1 MTDHTPMVSILMP
14 THNAAAFVAASVD
27 SLLAQTFRDFELIIV
42 DDGSTDTTLDI
53 LAGIEDPRLVVI
65 ASQEN
70 LGPVHAR
77 NRAFAAA
84 RGRYIAALDADDLCH
99 PDRLARQ
106 VAYLD
111 SHPDVVLVSTAAS
124 VIEGDRVSFAPM
136 VRHTSPALIDWLLLT
151 RNPLI
156 WSSAMF
162 RAEAARRLSPFT
174 RPERRYA
181 EDFDLYH
188 RLRPF
193 GAIARIDEDL
203 VTYREHPGGMSK
215 RHTDVMSANAAD
227 TLAEVY
233 APVFAADAARKASLM
248 IRHAGLCVP
257 VRDAAL
263 LAKLSGILDALH
275 SHFLATRRPEAED
288 RRRVGHALSGLWSRF
303 AGEALAS
310 GAIGIAQAIRLAP
323 AGFRWRYGRPLH
335 LAYALMRPDRDQSG
349 PRRDC

>member
-1 MTDHTPMVSILMP
+1 MTDHTPLVSILMP
-14 THNAAAFVAASVD
+14 THDAAAFVAASVD
-27 SLLAQTFRDFELIIV
+27 SLLAQTFGDFELIIV
-42 DDGSTDTTLDI
+42 DDGSTDATLDV
-53 LAGIEDPRLVVI
+53 LAGIEDARLTII
-65 ASQEN
+65 ASPAN

-77 NRAFAAA
+77 NRAFAVA
-84 RGRYIAALDADDLCH
+84 RGRYVAALDADDLCH

-111 SHPDVVLVSTAAS
+111 DHPDVVLVSTAAS
-124 VIEGDRVSFAPM
+124 VIEGDRVRFDPM
-136 VRHTSPALIDWLLLT
+136 VRRTSPALIDWLLLT
-151 RNPLI
+151 RNPLV

-215 RHTDVMSANAAD
+215 RHTDVMSGNAAG

-233 APVFAADAARKASLM
+233 APIFGAGARRNAALM
-248 IRHAGLCVP
+248 IRHAGLCEP

-263 LAKLSGILDALH
+263 LAELSQILGTLH
-275 SHFLATRRPEAED
+275 GHFLATRMPAPAD
-288 RRRVGHALSGLWSRF
+288 RLMIDAALSRLWSQF
-303 AGEALAS
+303 ARDALAA
-310 GAIGIAQAIRLAP
+310 GAIGLSRVAGLAP
-323 AGFRWRYGRPLH
+323 AGFRWRHGKPLNLLH
-335 LAYALMRPDRDQSG
+335 AWLRPDPG
-349 PRRDC
+349 

>member
-1 MTDHTPMVSILMP
+1 MTNHIPLVSVLMP
-14 THNAAAFVAASVD
+14 THNAAAFVAASVA
-27 SLLAQTFRDFELIIV
+27 SLFAQTFRDFELVIV

-53 LAGIEDPRLVVI
+53 LAGIEDPRLTVI
-65 ASQEN
+65 ASPEN

-77 NRAFAAA
+77 NRAFAQA

-99 PDRLARQ
+99 PDRFARQ

-124 VIEGDRVSFAPM
+124 VIEGDRIRFDPM
-136 VRHTSPALIDWLLLT
+136 VRRTSPALIDWLLLT

-162 RAEAARRLSPFT
+162 RADAAHRLSPFT

-215 RHTDVMSANAAD
+215 RYTDVMSSNAAD

-233 APVFAADAARKASLM
+233 APIFGVAAQRNAALM
-248 IRHAGLCVP
+248 IRHAGLCEP
-257 VRDAAL
+257 VRDAPV
-263 LAKLSGILDALH
+263 LAELSGILGTLH
-275 SHFLATRRPEAED
+275 GHFLATRTPAPED
-288 RRRVGHALSGLWSRF
+288 RLMVDAALSRLWSQF
-303 AGEALAS
+303 ARDALAARAVGLS
-310 GAIGIAQAIRLAP
+310 RATRLAP
-323 AGFRWRYGRPLH
+323 SGFRLRHGKPLH
-335 LAYALMRPDRDQSG
+335 LLHAWLRPDPG
-349 PRRDC
+349 

>member
-1 MTDHTPMVSILMP
+1 MTDHIPLVSVLMP
-14 THNAAAFVAASVD
+14 THNAAAFVAASVN

-53 LAGIEDPRLVVI
+53 LAGIEDPRLTII
-65 ASQEN
+65 ASPEN

-77 NRAFAAA
+77 NRAFALA
-84 RGRYIAALDADDLCH
+84 RGRYIAALDADDLCR

-111 SHPDVVLVSTAAS
+111 GHPDVVLISTAAS
-124 VIEGDRVSFAPM
+124 VIEGDRVSFDPM

-151 RNPLI
+151 RNPLV

-162 RAEAARRLSPFT
+162 RADAARRLTPFT

-181 EDFDLYH
+181 EDFELYH

-193 GAIARIDEDL
+193 GVIARIDEDL

-215 RHTDVMSANAAD
+215 RHTDVMSGNAAD

-233 APVFAADAARKASLM
+233 APIFGTAAPARAALM
-248 IRHAGLCVP
+248 IRHAGLCEP
-257 VRDAAL
+257 VRDAAV
-263 LAKLSGILDALH
+263 LADLSDTLGTLH
-275 SHFLATRRPEAED
+275 AHFHATHSLSPAD
-288 RRRVGHALSGLWSRF
+288 RRLVDHARSRLWSQL
-303 AGEALAS
+303 AHGALAS
-310 GAIGIAQAIRLAP
+310 RA
-323 AGFRWRYGRPLH
+323 AGFRQVVRLTPAGYRWRFGKPLH
-335 LAYALMRPDRDQSG
+335 LLHAWLRPDPG
-349 PRRDC
+349 